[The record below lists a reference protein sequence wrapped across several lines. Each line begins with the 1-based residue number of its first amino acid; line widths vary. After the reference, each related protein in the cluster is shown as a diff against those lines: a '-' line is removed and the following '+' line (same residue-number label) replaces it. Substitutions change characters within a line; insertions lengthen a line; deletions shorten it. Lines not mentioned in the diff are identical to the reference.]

1 MSADDMA
8 WYSAEDDE
16 ASLFADSDGFS
27 DHEDHLS
34 AHNDVSTYTNHDA
47 YLDARNDI
55 GTYPSHDAHP
65 SAVNDP
71 CSDTSRAES
80 IPANPK
86 SVATVPHGPV
96 ARGTD
101 TTESLVAGQLCPA
114 ARGEQTG
121 VHTGPQE
128 PLTAHV
134 PVTRGAVAPQTL
146 VAGQPYPA
154 AATVQPGLRI
164 HSRGD
169 PPGVHTGPH
178 GAPAAC
184 GTNAAKPPGAGQ
196 PYPTAAAAE
205 RGLRHTGANSHH
217 SAAQGRPN
225 VDQRNVAVSG
235 EQPGAKTK
243 SDASTAHLYV
253 FTAEK
258 GGMQGFDKALQQ
270 KVIAELS
277 SGSAHLKHAMH
288 LDVKVSRKIEHIK
301 RAVLDK
307 KQQCPLP
314 PPGPLHPADCPLLQ
328 AAERDRD
335 LTRWCA
341 CVDMDMFFAAV
352 EIKDNPALRNVPMA
366 VGGPSMISTA
376 NYVARRYGV
385 RSAMP
390 GFIAAELCRRQG
402 VELVFVG
409 HHTSRYHEE
418 AEAVRAVVSRYGPF
432 SSYSSDEA
440 TIDLTERV
448 HDEHARRVD
457 SFRRRRADAAG
468 AAAGGGSGS
477 VQGVQPSAA
486 PRGPGDRAEEARSEE
501 ASRSEERG
509 GGRSKEAETS
519 EEQAGTTRRVRET
532 AEPGLS
538 AGPGQLPPGINV
550 EERWARAAASA
561 GGTAET
567 LFAQSGHGSGGANV
581 VPEDC
586 AQRQPAAA
594 SAGGTAEALFAQS
607 GHGSRGANVVPEDC
621 AQRQPAAASAGGTA
635 ETLFAQ
641 SGHGSRDAN
650 VVPEDC
656 AQRQPAAASAGGT
669 AETLFAQSGHGSRGA
684 NVVAEDCAQRRQP
697 AEKVELTA
705 HKSEDGTTANAAPQ
719 MPADSSEGRVVGTT
733 AIATSEG
740 SAGGRLLK
748 SGHGATAPAEQQGP
762 ESSADGGQGAS
773 GDAAEEPDGEPTE
786 EGTASLVLAA
796 MRREIFEATGLT
808 ASGGVAPNFLLA
820 KMGSDVNKPDGQFVV
835 PRNPGWIRAWVGG
848 LPVRKIPGIGKVTE
862 RVLKEAI
869 DAGTCGQ
876 VVGLRHLLPLVTRD
890 ASQLL
895 RSCLGIGRN
904 RLRDESNKPASAV
917 SRQSLSAERT
927 FRPTSDAA
935 KLREKLRAI
944 AKTVA
949 GRLEKEN
956 LEGRTVVLRIKKSSF
971 EVLTR
976 QKNLPGYVQSADDLY
991 KHALV
996 LLENEM
1002 PAQVRLMGI
1011 KVASFKNQISRA
1023 SAADVS
1029 QMRLTTFVQ
1038 RPKEAAAQSDR
1049 ECVVLSNEAEP
1060 ARAEAALPLDRS
1072 SRKRKIRQAAGPAAF
1087 PNEQPHASAQKSHP
1101 DRSKRRATPVDCDE
1115 SRAVV
1120 LSNEAEPA
1128 RAEAALPKE
1137 RQIQQAAGPAA
1148 LPNEQPHASDR
1159 SKRRVAPVDCDESRA
1174 VVLSNEAEPARAGAA
1189 LPRER
1194 KIQQAAGP
1202 AAFPN
1207 EQPHASD
1214 RSKRRVAP
1222 VDCDESRAA
1231 ASNKP
1236 PQAPPPPGRPRQ
1248 RAAVDCDAA
1257 CVVLSNEQPPAAAR
1271 RQPFDRPKQ
1280 RKPPESDGVC
1290 VVLSSESQTPH
1301 PDRPKQRK
1309 TLDAGGACVA
1319 LSNEPPLA
1327 AARRQP
1333 FDRSKQRKVSV
1344 DDDDTCVVLSP
1355 AVPGRR
1361 AKRRKAAEAAG
1372 DAAVQMPPLATRTR
1386 RGEQQ
1391 QQQQQRLP
1399 SASESIASLL
1409 SHTRRD
1415 GVARAQPAIKGGGK
1429 EVIELD

>member
-567 LFAQSGHGSGGANV
+567 LFAQSGHGSG
-581 VPEDC
+581 
-586 AQRQPAAA
+586 
-594 SAGGTAEALFAQS
+594 
-607 GHGSRGANVVPEDC
+607 
-621 AQRQPAAASAGGTA
+621 
-635 ETLFAQ
+635 
-641 SGHGSRDAN
+641 
-650 VVPEDC
+650 
-656 AQRQPAAASAGGT
+656 
-669 AETLFAQSGHGSRGA
+669 GA